1 MEKLSVCCLSG
12 EDSDTSIKLLNKKF
26 NCGEHP
32 NEELKLFCETCD
44 KLICRDCA
52 LVEHSKPEHKYL
64 FIKQAYSQYSPQVEE
79 NLKTVTNKKNFINT
93 SIVELI
99 EMSNK
104 INAKIETIKKE
115 IMMNFNLIQ
124 QAIIERENRLL
135 NDIESIRVQKLTKLT
150 EQIKYQKEE
159 YLKFDDIY
167 EKLNSILVSENEI
180 QLLSTKSNLNIEITR
195 MCENSMYNHQPAEN
209 DVILCQYQNILT
221 LKELI
226 QTTGVI
232 TTESKMNTQVEDGDL
247 LLNTCIIND
256 Y

>member
-1 MEKLSVCCLSG
+1 
-12 EDSDTSIKLLNKKF
+12 
-26 NCGEHP
+26 
-32 NEELKLFCETCD
+32 
-44 KLICRDCA
+44 
-52 LVEHSKPEHKYL
+52 
-64 FIKQAYSQYSPQVEE
+64 
-79 NLKTVTNKKNFINT
+79 
-93 SIVELI
+93 
-99 EMSNK
+99 
-104 INAKIETIKKE
+104 
-115 IMMNFNLIQ
+115 MMNFNLIQ